1 MIVTVAFNCHDQH
14 FVGEGVRSGSFL
26 ECLPRGRCLLS
37 NRGLEHFCLVAN
49 AHVNGAIPS
58 LNQDSSFDDDETA
71 VAGTARWGDLPVVAS
86 VDSKDGTGL
95 LKRGWDA
102 TEEEF
107 QRNLDRAKE
116 ALDELSDEAILRDE
130 DLARHAFHQVGAY
143 DGPSV
148 FLYDEHGSVRHR
160 DQVDRLLD
168 ESDDLWIVP
177 ADVHL

>member
-1 MIVTVAFNCHDQH
+1 
-14 FVGEGVRSGSFL
+14 
-26 ECLPRGRCLLS
+26 
-37 NRGLEHFCLVAN
+37 
-49 AHVNGAIPS
+49 
-58 LNQDSSFDDDETA
+58 
-71 VAGTARWGDLPVVAS
+71 
-86 VDSKDGTGL
+86 
-95 LKRGWDA
+95 
-102 TEEEF
+102 
-107 QRNLDRAKE
+107 
-116 ALDELSDEAILRDE
+116 LRDE